1 MSVRKCNEDKQNKRK
16 QVPKPVIHKT
26 KAKPTTNTKS
36 NPNIIAT
43 NEKKKQWI
51 AVPQTKQIKPENM
64 NVKLFCCSSWQR
76 SIEAKN
82 WASVE
87 HANSIFRAVN
97 FHKNEKEKSRKN
109 FPGGSK
115 KSNR

>member
-1 MSVRKCNEDKQNKRK
+1 MRKESVSVRNCNENKQTKRK

-76 SIEAKN
+76 SIEKN
-82 WASVE
+82 WA
-87 HANSIFRAVN
+87 IFTRT
-97 FHKNEKEKSRKN
+97 KRKN
-109 FPGGSK
+109 LEKKFPGGSK